1 MRQAAKTL
9 TISPPR
15 SLFFSNMTA
24 SAQPIHVAI
33 TRRIKPG
40 REQEFQT
47 ALKEFFARSL
57 AESGVH
63 GAAMLVPPPGSG
75 SAEYGIIRSFANAA
89 KRDAFYSSPLYR
101 EWKKL
106 VAPLSDGEP
115 EARELHG
122 LEAFFRQDSPSP
134 PPRWKMA
141 IATYLG
147 VVPVIM
153 TLALTLAP
161 LIRSWNFVLYNLVFN
176 ACVVVLLTWVVMPLI
191 TRALRGWLQAGES
204 KTTISN
210 EPDDHFNRN

>member
-1 MRQAAKTL
+1 
-9 TISPPR
+9 
-15 SLFFSNMTA
+15 MTA
-24 SAQPIHVAI
+24 NSEPIHVAI

-89 KRDAFYSSPLYR
+89 ERDAFYASPLYLD
-101 EWKKL
+101 WKKR
-106 VAPLSDGEP
+106 VASLSDGEP

-122 LEAFFRQDSPSP
+122 LEAFFRQDSPSL

-153 TLALTLAP
+153 GLSLTLGP
-161 LIRSWNFVLYNLVFN
+161 ILQSWNFVLKNIVFN
-176 ACVVVLLTWVVMPLI
+176 ACVVALLTWVVMPLI
-191 TRALRGWLQAGES
+191 TRVLRAWLQPTS
-204 KTTISN
+204 RKSPTDN
-210 EPDDHFNRN
+210 EHHV

>member
-1 MRQAAKTL
+1 
-9 TISPPR
+9 
-15 SLFFSNMTA
+15 MTA

-40 REQEFQT
+40 REQEFQA

-63 GAAMLVPPPGSG
+63 GAAMLVPPPGSA
-75 SAEYGIIRSFANAA
+75 STEYGIIRSFASIAE
-89 KRDAFYSSPLYR
+89 RDAFYASPLYH
-101 EWKKL
+101 EWKKR

-122 LEAFFRQDSPSP
+122 LEAFFRQVDPSP

-147 VVPVIM
+147 VVVVTM
-153 TLALTLAP
+153 TLALTLGP
-161 LIRSWNFVLYNLVFN
+161 LIRSWNFVLNNLVFN
-176 ACVVVLLTWVVMPLI
+176 ACVVAFLTWVVMPLI
-191 TRALRGWLQAGES
+191 TRALHAWLQAGEL
-204 KTTISN
+204 KT
-210 EPDDHFNRN
+210 R

>member
-1 MRQAAKTL
+1 
-9 TISPPR
+9 
-15 SLFFSNMTA
+15 MTA

-63 GAAMLVPPPGSG
+63 GAAMLVPPPGSA
-75 SAEYGIIRSFANAA
+75 SNEYGIIRSFASIAD
-89 KRDAFYSSPLYR
+89 RDAFYASPLYLD
-101 EWKKL
+101 WKKR
-106 VAPLSDGEP
+106 VAPLADGEP

-176 ACVVVLLTWVVMPLI
+176 TCVVVLLTWVVMPLI
-191 TRALRGWLQAGES
+191 TRALHGWLQND
-204 KTTISN
+204 KLNTPKSN
-210 EPDDHFNRN
+210 EHHDHVNLN

>member
-1 MRQAAKTL
+1 
-9 TISPPR
+9 
-15 SLFFSNMTA
+15 MTA
-24 SAQPIHVAI
+24 NAHAQPIHVAI

-63 GAAMLVPPPGSG
+63 GAAMLVPPPGST
-75 SAEYGIIRSFANAA
+75 STEYGIIRSFASTAE
-89 KRDAFYSSPLYR
+89 RDAFYASPLYLD
-101 EWKKL
+101 WKKQ
-106 VAPLSDGEP
+106 VAPLADGEP

-122 LEAFFRQDSPSP
+122 LEAFFRGNSAGP

-161 LIRSWNFVLYNLVFN
+161 LIHSWNFVLYNLVFN
-176 ACVVVLLTWVVMPLI
+176 ACVVALLTWVVMPLI
-191 TRALRGWLQAGES
+191 TRALHGWLQAGES
-204 KTTISN
+204 KTPMSN
-210 EPDDHFNRN
+210 EHHDHFNLN